1 MKHCHICIGIVALF
15 LSSCSFEA
23 SWQETE
29 DNILYWASSHSGRY
43 VWTGNTFYG
52 VANGEGYLN
61 NVNRRGEIKSS
72 THYYA
77 TLGLLNDY
85 DKIILVNSWKYW
97 GDEKEGIPHGL
108 GIIERP
114 DSALVIGRYKNGK
127 SDTVYVFKNDHIIY
141 SGGWK
146 NFDYN
151 GKGIL
156 KSLDGH
162 IIYNG
167 RFKDGLYDG
176 NGTLYYDNGQIRYC
190 GHFLKGKYNGRGK
203 LYQQNGKLEYNG
215 HFKEGIYNGYGILY
229 CENDSIVEHV
239 WLNGKINPK
248 YIKLYQKLEEHR
260 DNISSKEYKTFK
272 KHIAQ
277 YERFAWL
284 WKGIILCILV
294 LIIYLMIR
302 LYKGNSSK
310 QHLYTS
316 SDPISKKKVYKI
328 WLISGIFGFH
338 RVYLASWVGFV
349 NIGLISIAIILN
361 LTPLTLFAGHY
372 ALMPSFIGMTWSF
385 YVALVC
391 VGLSVTIWLID
402 ALWIAYRIYYLTN
415 IYYRHDIRELDIL
428 QGRRTDVDRLMDH
441 IAKTLPQLLSEI
453 QAAIADSRGISR
465 EQIRHST
472 KIGKFL
478 KIGEK
483 DLKKSQRSRIY
494 NKVYRIQK
502 CQHQMQEES
511 DALSIYL
518 EEARVS
524 AYRNMLLA
532 KEVIQYF
539 KDNVKSKEQ
548 EVHTDEK
555 IQITDIQITNVS
567 QNENIT
573 LDVSGAVESFDM
585 AFMTLA
591 NSGISGSLCV
601 GIGGVLAIG
610 ALAISYLEQRN
621 KVIQQYTQE
630 IDSLIENLNDIS
642 KDVVK
647 IESQLL
653 RMNELLKALYQCNKA
668 FISAYTKLR
677 DRVFPAPSFGNF
689 LKGVRLKDE
698 YFSSNE
704 FKHDI
709 VFLIQ
714 VCSQYN
720 KVNTADIKH

>member
-1 MKHCHICIGIVALF
+1 MSIVALI
-15 LSSCSFEA
+15 LSSCSFTA

-29 DNILYWASSHSGRY
+29 DHILYWAPSHSGKY
-43 VWTGNTFYG
+43 AWTGNSFYG
-52 VANGEGYLN
+52 VANGEGNLN
-61 NVNRRGEIKSS
+61 KLNRRGEIKSS

-77 TLGLLNDY
+77 TLGLLENY
-85 DKIILVNSWKYW
+85 DKKTLINSWKYW
-97 GDEKEGIPHGL
+97 GDEKKGIPHGL
-108 GIIERP
+108 GVIERP
-114 DSALVIGRYKNGK
+114 DSALVIGRYKKGR
-127 SDTVYVFKNDHIIY
+127 SDTVYVFKDNKIIY

-146 NFDYN
+146 NFEFSGKGIFKSPNGNIVYNGQYKDGLYN
-151 GKGIL
+151 GKG
-156 KSLDGH
+156 
-162 IIYNG
+162 
-167 RFKDGLYDG
+167 
-176 NGTLYYDNGQIRYC
+176 TLYYNNGKIKYS
-190 GHFLKGKYNGRGK
+190 GHFSRGKYNGRGK
-203 LYQQNGKLEYNG
+203 LYKKNGQLEYDG

-229 CENDSIVEHV
+229 CGDNTIEHV
-239 WLNGKINPK
+239 WLNGKINPR
-248 YIKLYQKLEEHR
+248 YIKLYQNLEEHR
-260 DNISSKEYKTFK
+260 DEISSEEYKTLK
-272 KHIAQ
+272 KHIVQ
-277 YERFAWL
+277 YERFSWL

-310 QHLYTS
+310 KHLYTS
-316 SDPISKKKVYKI
+316 QDPISKKKVYKI
-328 WLISGIFGFH
+328 WLTAGIFGFH
-338 RVYLASWVGFV
+338 RMYLASWVGFV

-385 YVALVC
+385 YVALAC
-391 VGLSVTIWLID
+391 VGFSVIIWLID
-402 ALWIAYRIYYLTN
+402 ALWVAYRIYYLTN
-415 IYYRHDIRELDIL
+415 VYYRHDIREIDIL
-428 QGRRTDVDRLMDH
+428 QGHRTDVDRLMDH
-441 IAKTLPQLLSEI
+441 IAKTLPQLLLEI
-453 QAAIADSRGISR
+453 QSAIADSRGISR

-483 DLKKSQRSRIY
+483 DLKKSQLSRIY

-511 DALSIYL
+511 DTLSVYL
-518 EEARVS
+518 EEARVA

-532 KEVIQYF
+532 KEVIKYF

-567 QNENIT
+567 QNEDIT
-573 LDVSGAVESFDM
+573 LDVSDAIKSFD

-591 NSGISGSLCV
+591 NSGMSGSLCV
-601 GIGGVLAIG
+601 GIGGVLVIG

-630 IDSLIENLNDIS
+630 IASLIDNLNDIS
-642 KDVVK
+642 KDVVE

-677 DRVFPAPSFGNF
+677 DRVFPTPSFRNF
-689 LKGVRLKDE
+689 LKGVKLKDE
-698 YFSSNE
+698 YFSSDE